1 MDCREQRYKI
11 YTPDTHPKIVLLH
24 IIKPITKMKR
34 TLFLTLILTI
44 IVLTGCNKR
53 NAPFTTL
60 SMEGKRSFYVKTND
74 PYLPEGLNPFGV
86 ENSYTLVWPTKGMI
100 SKEAEKELIMQV
112 FGDSTAHSANEAA
125 QRWLNNLWLFEDTK
139 ALEAK
144 TVDSVSGESPY
155 TYARLNNSIEKNEN
169 LVTFINTT
177 EIFLAGAA
185 HGSYIVEYLTYD
197 RKTKRVVHLNDLVDT
212 SKLGEIVVRAIEDLV
227 VNKDVQE
234 CLFDEYLNAEKFP
247 LTDNFFIDS
256 TRSTITLVYQ
266 QYDIAPYACGLPS
279 VVMPIFWLS
288 KHTELTPYAKKLFGK
303 GSYLE

>member
-1 MDCREQRYKI
+1 
-11 YTPDTHPKIVLLH
+11 
-24 IIKPITKMKR
+24 MKR
-34 TLFLTLILTI
+34 TLFFTLILTI
-44 IVLTGCNKR
+44 IVLTGCNKK
-53 NAPFTTL
+53 NAPFTTF
-60 SMEGKRSFYVKTND
+60 SMEGKRSYYVKTND

-86 ENSYTLVWPTKGMI
+86 ENSYSIVWPTKGMI
-100 SKEAEKELIMQV
+100 SKEAEKELILQV
-112 FGDSTAHSANEAA
+112 FGDSTAASVNEAS

-144 TVDSVSGESPY
+144 PTDSVSTQSPY
-155 TYARLNNSIEKNEN
+155 TYAHLNNSIEQNDN

-177 EIFLAGAA
+177 ETFLAGAA

-212 SKLGEIVVRAIEDLV
+212 SKLGEIVVRAIEDLT
-227 VNKDVQE
+227 VNKEVCD
-234 CLFDEYLNAEKFP
+234 CLYDGYKNGETIIVP
-247 LTDNFFIDS
+247 DNFFIDS
-256 TRSTITLVYQ
+256 TRSTITVVFQ

-303 GSYLE
+303 GSYIE

>member
-1 MDCREQRYKI
+1 M
-11 YTPDTHPKIVLLH
+11 
-24 IIKPITKMKR
+24 
-34 TLFLTLILTI
+34 ILTI
-44 IVLTGCNKR
+44 IVLTGCNKK
-53 NAPFTTL
+53 NAPFTT
-60 SMEGKRSFYVKTND
+60 SNMEGKRSFYVKTND
-74 PYLPEGLNPFGV
+74 PYLPEDLNPFGV

-100 SKEAEKELIMQV
+100 SKEAEKELIQQV

-144 TVDSVSGESPY
+144 MVDSVSGQSPY
-155 TYARLNNSIEKNEN
+155 TYAHLNNSIEKNEN

-177 EIFLAGAA
+177 EMFLAGAA

-212 SKLGEIVVRAIEDLV
+212 SKLGEIIVRAIEDLV

-234 CLFDEYLNAEKFP
+234 CLFDEYRNAEKFP
-247 LTDNFFIDS
+247 VTGNFFIDS

-303 GSYLE
+303 ESYLE

>member
-1 MDCREQRYKI
+1 
-11 YTPDTHPKIVLLH
+11 
-24 IIKPITKMKR
+24 MKR
-34 TLFLTLILTI
+34 TLFFTLILTI
-44 IVLTGCNKR
+44 IVLTGCNKK
-53 NAPFTTL
+53 NAPFTTF
-60 SMEGKRSFYVKTND
+60 SMEGKRSYYVKTND

-86 ENSYTLVWPTKGMI
+86 ENSYSLVWPTKGMI
-100 SKEAEKELIMQV
+100 SKEAEKELILQV
-112 FGDSTAHSANEAA
+112 FGDSTAASVNEAS

-144 TVDSVSGESPY
+144 TTDSVSKQSPY
-155 TYARLNNSIEKNEN
+155 TYAHLNNSIEQNDN

-177 EIFLAGAA
+177 ETFLAGAA

-212 SKLGEIVVRAIEDLV
+212 SKLGEIVVRAIEDLT
-227 VNKDVQE
+227 VNKEVCD
-234 CLFDEYLNAEKFP
+234 CLYDGYKNGETIIVP
-247 LTDNFFIDS
+247 DNFFIDS
-256 TRSTITLVYQ
+256 TRSTITVVFQ

-303 GSYLE
+303 GSYIE

>member
-1 MDCREQRYKI
+1 
-11 YTPDTHPKIVLLH
+11 
-24 IIKPITKMKR
+24 MKR
-34 TLFLTLILTI
+34 TLFFILILTI

-53 NAPFTTL
+53 NAPFTTF
-60 SMEGKRSFYVKTND
+60 SMEGKRSYYVKTND

-86 ENSYTLVWPTKGMI
+86 ENSYSIVWPTKGMI
-100 SKEAEKELIMQV
+100 SKEAEKELILQV
-112 FGDSTAHSANEAA
+112 FGDSTAASVNEAS
-125 QRWLNNLWLFEDTK
+125 QRWLNNLWLFEETK

-144 TVDSVSGESPY
+144 TTDSVSKQSPH
-155 TYARLNNSIEKNEN
+155 TYARLNNSIEQNDN

-177 EIFLAGAA
+177 ETFLAGAA

-234 CLFDEYLNAEKFP
+234 CLFDEYRNVEKMP
-247 LTDNFFIDS
+247 VADNFFIDS

-266 QYDIAPYACGLPS
+266 QYDITPYACGLPS

-303 GSYLE
+303 GSYIQ